1 MLSDVLGRIVS
12 LLDALLSERFS
23 NTTSIRLMGHA
34 ATLDLED
41 FEDSELQDR
50 LDRARRQTMGRTP

>member
-1 MLSDVLGRIVS
+1 M
-12 LLDALLSERFS
+12 E
-23 NTTSIRLMGHA
+23 HA

-50 LDRARRQTMGRTP
+50 LERARRQTMGRIDAA